1 MKNQILFMLKS
12 KVTINVKGKNIERFI
27 HRLINNKIELI
38 SIDYI
43 SYNEVNIKI
52 YKEDY
57 DKIEEIKSIYEV
69 NIINYNGIIKIK
81 KDISFNKYIIF
92 FIMIGLAIIIF
103 LSKLIFSIEVVTND
117 NDMKE
122 KILEELNN
130 NGVSLYHF
138 KKSYN
143 KLQNIK
149 EKILEK
155 YNNEIEWI
163 EIENIGTKYIVRYEP
178 RIIKEKEEETKFRHI
193 VAKKDAII
201 YDVDAS
207 VGQIVRIKNDYVK
220 KGDIIVS
227 GYIDLNGSVK
237 KTVSSIGKV
246 YGEVW
251 YTVTVSYPFK
261 YKEKKETGRKKN
273 VYTIKIL
280 NKTIELFNFNK
291 YKNKIV
297 NDKIILK
304 NTILPFS
311 FNKETQKEVEVINEN
326 NTEKEAI
333 EKAIELGKKK
343 INKKLKEDEFIID
356 YKIIGKSKNS
366 DTVTLKLFFTIC
378 EDITDYQEI
387 EEYREENIS
396 DNNN

>member
-227 GYIDLNGSVK
+227 GYIDLNGNVK

-311 FNKETQKEVEVINEN
+311 FNKETQK
-326 NTEKEAI
+326 
-333 EKAIELGKKK
+333 
-343 INKKLKEDEFIID
+343 
-356 YKIIGKSKNS
+356 
-366 DTVTLKLFFTIC
+366 
-378 EDITDYQEI
+378 
-387 EEYREENIS
+387 
-396 DNNN
+396 

>member
-1 MKNQILFMLKS
+1 MKNQFLFMLKS

-27 HRLINNKIELI
+27 HRLVNNKIELI

-143 KLQNIK
+143 K
-149 EKILEK
+149 
-155 YNNEIEWI
+155 
-163 EIENIGTKYIVRYEP
+163 
-178 RIIKEKEEETKFRHI
+178 
-193 VAKKDAII
+193 
-201 YDVDAS
+201 
-207 VGQIVRIKNDYVK
+207 
-220 KGDIIVS
+220 
-227 GYIDLNGSVK
+227 
-237 KTVSSIGKV
+237 
-246 YGEVW
+246 YGEK
-251 YTVTVSYPFK
+251 F
-261 YKEKKETGRKKN
+261 
-273 VYTIKIL
+273 
-280 NKTIELFNFNK
+280 
-291 YKNKIV
+291 
-297 NDKIILK
+297 
-304 NTILPFS
+304 
-311 FNKETQKEVEVINEN
+311 
-326 NTEKEAI
+326 
-333 EKAIELGKKK
+333 
-343 INKKLKEDEFIID
+343 
-356 YKIIGKSKNS
+356 
-366 DTVTLKLFFTIC
+366 
-378 EDITDYQEI
+378 
-387 EEYREENIS
+387 
-396 DNNN
+396 